1 MNEEVYIPLM
11 FTQYL
16 GLIMAIAYL
25 FMIVLGDYTFF
36 RNSRRKKEKTFK
48 WASLFAF
55 YVVIL
60 DLFTILFALY
70 SGKFEIKMVVE
81 MIFWVAIY
89 LIANITAKNHKK
101 EYDRIYKIYEEQ
113 GRPDNLIRFL

>member
-1 MNEEVYIPLM
+1 MNEEVYIPLI

-16 GLIMAIAYL
+16 GLIMALAYL

-36 RNSRRKKEKTFK
+36 RKSKRKKEKAFK
-48 WASLFAF
+48 WGALLAF

-81 MIFWVAIY
+81 TIFWVAIF
-89 LIANITAKNHKK
+89 LIANITARNHKK
-101 EYDRIYKIYEEQ
+101 EYDSIYKLYEDL
-113 GRPDNLIRFL
+113 GRPEYMLKLL

>member
-16 GLIMAIAYL
+16 GLFMSLAYL
-25 FMIVLGDYTFF
+25 FMILLGDHTFF
-36 RNSRRKKEKTFK
+36 RKSKRKKEKTFK
-48 WASLFAF
+48 WGSLFAF

-70 SGKFEIKMVVE
+70 SGKFISGMVIE
-81 MIFWVAIY
+81 TIIWVAIY
-89 LIANITAKNHKK
+89 LIADRTMKNYRK

-113 GRPDNLIRFL
+113 GRPDNMLRLL